1 MEMRT
6 ILTHLF
12 RDFTFQL
19 TEAEM
24 KVAAELGT
32 AIGRGKNAGTMGPT
46 GATVLTPFLRSVS

>member
-12 RDFTFQL
+12 RDFTFKL

-46 GATVLTPFLRSVS
+46 GATVLTSFLRSVS